1 MNHCLQ
7 GLSQELYLIIKQ
19 NITKKLT
26 EIITQESLQ
35 LDKPL
40 EKIIQKY
47 TQQIEYYNN
56 LQQSDYVIVN
66 RCAARKKD
74 NKQCRRKTKD
84 GCRYCGVHKG
94 EAKKHS
100 KQTQSTSLE
109 SFESTNHIQLWYR
122 KIDNKLYLIDKEN
135 NIYENSENPAIIGYY
150 YKNSIL
156 FY

>member
-66 RCAARKKD
+66 RCAAQKK
-74 NKQCRRKTKD
+74 R
-84 GCRYCGVHKG
+84 
-94 EAKKHS
+94 
-100 KQTQSTSLE
+100 
-109 SFESTNHIQLWYR
+109 
-122 KIDNKLYLIDKEN
+122 
-135 NIYENSENPAIIGYY
+135 
-150 YKNSIL
+150 
-156 FY
+156 

>member
-7 GLSQELYLIIKQ
+7 GLSKELYLIIKQ

-26 EIITQESLQ
+26 EIITQESLVI
-35 LDKPL
+35 DKPL

-47 TQQIEYYNN
+47 TQQIDYYNH
-56 LQQSDYVIVN
+56 LQQSEYVIVN

-84 GCRYCGVHKG
+84 GYRYCGVHKG
-94 EAKKHS
+94 EAL
-100 KQTQSTSLE
+100 KQSPSSQSIE
-109 SFESTNHIQLWYR
+109 SNDLIQLWYR
-122 KIDNKLYLIDKEN
+122 KIDNKLYLIDKDN
-135 NIYENSENPAIIGYY
+135 NIYENSENPSIIGYY